1 MGGRKTVALA
11 EVSLLEP
18 DVQEQ
23 YGPEHAVMVGQAQHM
38 PSTSYPD
45 PACGQQPPRRKRK
58 RPSAT
63 SAPLSSP
70 QQIPNY
76 KLFFGCVERCRYLRS
91 SGQKTEYLLAARLPK
106 QHGTGE
112 LMLRWFEE
120 LPDPATMQQQ
130 LIPWASRALVQR
142 DMQLPMQSRPQ
153 RLAEHSLKAF
163 VQPLSNPHEK
173 LSAHLKVCDGSFV
186 DVVTFHHV
194 PAQKCIVLDYDDEQH
209 CFGFVMTKGRLLSSA

>member
-1 MGGRKTVALA
+1 MAGEGVGARAGAGVQLQSRVLASDAEAEQDPSDVRSPVALSTAQGMGGRKTVALA
-11 EVSLLEP
+11 DVPLLEP

-70 QQIPNY
+70 QQIPKY
-76 KLFFGCVERCRYLRS
+76 QLFFGCVERCRYLRS

-106 QHGTGE
+106 QHETGE
-112 LMLRWFEE
+112 LMLRWFKE

-130 LIPWASRALVQR
+130 LIP
-142 DMQLPMQSRPQ
+142 
-153 RLAEHSLKAF
+153 
-163 VQPLSNPHEK
+163 
-173 LSAHLKVCDGSFV
+173 
-186 DVVTFHHV
+186 
-194 PAQKCIVLDYDDEQH
+194 
-209 CFGFVMTKGRLLSSA
+209 